1 MQQRK
6 QQRKKQKKM
15 KESPAAETK
24 VKTLSKKKKKLLS
37 RLSVAELKQLV
48 HRPDVVEA
56 HDVTAADPRLLVYLK
71 AYRNT
76 VPVPRHWC
84 HKRKYLQGK
93 RGVEKPPFQLPDY
106 IADTGIAKIRESV
119 LESEALKKSKQK
131 ARDKM
136 TPKMG
141 KIDIDYQVLHDAFF
155 KYQTK
160 PKMSRHGDMYYE
172 GKEFE
177 VDHKEKKPGV
187 FSTALRE
194 ALGMAEGVTTTPPPW
209 LINMQRY
216 GPPPAYPSL
225 RIPGLSAPI
234 PEGASYGYHPGGW
247 GKPPVDEYNR
257 PLYGDVFGTYVNN
270 TGSEYAAVDRAH
282 WGELEEVSSDEEEEE
297 ESAGEEDDE
306 DDYGQGAEDKSGTE
320 TPMTLDGISSVASGL
335 DTPDIIN
342 LRKRTG
348 FETPVDGPAPE
359 LYHVIKEQSSKEQN
373 KGQLYGSEKTYVLPG
388 HGVEVTM
395 NPDELETELGDLK
408 GGQEA
413 LRDAYES
420 QLAATRS
427 EQGGEQ
433 HFEADGGNDPRNKRK
448 RRAES
453 SAVSSRH
460 KSFKF

>member
-1 MQQRK
+1 M
-6 QQRKKQKKM
+6 
-15 KESPAAETK
+15 
-24 VKTLSKKKKKLLS
+24 
-37 RLSVAELKQLV
+37 
-48 HRPDVVEA
+48 
-56 HDVTAADPRLLVYLK
+56 
-71 AYRNT
+71 
-76 VPVPRHWC
+76 
-84 HKRKYLQGK
+84 
-93 RGVEKPPFQLPDY
+93 
-106 IADTGIAKIRESV
+106 

-187 FSTALRE
+187 FSAELLA
-194 ALGMAEGVTTTPPPW
+194 ALGMQEDGSSPPPW

-257 PLYGDVFGTYVNN
+257 PLYGDVFGTYVN
-270 TGSEYAAVDRAH
+270 TSGTEYAAVDRAH
-282 WGELEEVSSDEEEEE
+282 WGELEEASSDEEEESE
-297 ESAGEEDDE
+297 EEEEDE
-306 DDYGQGAEDKSGTE
+306 EEGGEQYGAGGGGGDMSGTE

-335 DTPDIIN
+335 DTPDTIN

-348 FETPVDGPAPE
+348 FETPQGQAETGPAPE
-359 LYHVIKEQSSKEQN
+359 LYHVMREQAPSREQQ

-388 HGVEVTM
+388 SGVEVTM
-395 NPDELETELGDLK
+395 NPDELESELGDLK
-408 GGQEA
+408 GGGQEA
-413 LRDAYES
+413 LRDAYEA
-420 QLAATRS
+420 QLAADRDRG
-427 EQGGEQ
+427 EEGGPDRD
-433 HFEADGGNDPRNKRK
+433 FEADANDPRNKRK

-460 KSFKF
+460 KNFKF

>member
-1 MQQRK
+1 MIIK
-6 QQRKKQKKM
+6 YT
-15 KESPAAETK
+15 ET
-24 VKTLSKKKKKLLS
+24 
-37 RLSVAELKQLV
+37 
-48 HRPDVVEA
+48 
-56 HDVTAADPRLLVYLK
+56 YLCG
-71 AYRNT
+71 N
-76 VPVPRHWC
+76 VI
-84 HKRKYLQGK
+84 
-93 RGVEKPPFQLPDY
+93 DY

-187 FSTALRE
+187 FSSALRE
-194 ALGMAEGVTTTPPPW
+194 ALGMAEGTTTPPPW

-234 PEGASYGYHPGGW
+234 PEGASYGYHQGGW

-257 PLYGDVFGTYVNN
+257 PLYGDVFGTYVN
-270 TGSEYAAVDRAH
+270 TSGTEYAAVDRAH
-282 WGELEEVSSDEEEEE
+282 WGELEEVSSDEEEEIE
-297 ESAGEEDDE
+297 DSAGEEEEDDDE
-306 DDYGQGAEDKSGTE
+306 YGAGVDKSGTE

-359 LYHVIKEQSSKEQN
+359 LFHVIKEQASTKDQN

-388 HGVEVTM
+388 SAVEVTM
-395 NPDELETELGDLK
+395 NPDELENELGDLK
-408 GGQEA
+408 GGGQEA

-420 QLAATRS
+420 QLAANRGG
-427 EQGGEQ
+427 EEGGEQ
-433 HFEADGGNDPRNKRK
+433 HYEAEGGNDPRNKRK

-460 KSFKF
+460 KNFKF

>member
-1 MQQRK
+1 MW
-6 QQRKKQKKM
+6 
-15 KESPAAETK
+15 
-24 VKTLSKKKKKLLS
+24 KTT
-37 RLSVAELKQLV
+37 
-48 HRPDVVEA
+48 D
-56 HDVTAADPRLLVYLK
+56 
-71 AYRNT
+71 
-76 VPVPRHWC
+76 
-84 HKRKYLQGK
+84 
-93 RGVEKPPFQLPDY
+93 F

-160 PKMSRHGDMYYE
+160 PKMTRHGDMYYE

-177 VDHKEKKPGV
+177 VNHKEKKPGV
-187 FSTALRE
+187 YSAALMA
-194 ALGMAEGVTTTPPPW
+194 ALGMQPPKEGGTAPSGSSTPPPW

-216 GPPPAYPSL
+216 GPPPSYPSL

-234 PEGASYGYHPGGW
+234 PEGASYGYHAGGW

-257 PLYGDVFGTYVNN
+257 PLYGDVFGTHVG
-270 TGSEYAAVDRAH
+270 TSGSEYAAVDRAH
-282 WGELEEVSSDEEEEE
+282 WGELEEASSDEDEDED
-297 ESAGEEDDE
+297 SGLEEDEDE
-306 DDYGQGAEDKSGTE
+306 DEERGAPGRGDMSGTE
-320 TPMTLDGISSVASGL
+320 TPLTLDGISSVASGL
-335 DTPDIIN
+335 DTPDTIN

-359 LYHVIKEQSSKEQN
+359 LYHVIKEQASSRDQN

-388 HGVEVTM
+388 SGVAVTM
-395 NPDELETELGDLK
+395 NPDELESELGNLK
-408 GGQEA
+408 SGGQEA
-413 LRDAYES
+413 LRDAYEA
-420 QLAATRS
+420 QLAADRGS
-427 EQGGEQ
+427 NEQGAGEQ
-433 HFEADGGNDPRNKRK
+433 LYEGGAGSSDPRNKRK

-460 KSFKF
+460 KNFKF